1 MLVELVHQKNCKKN
15 NVITDYHTGE
25 IACNNC
31 GAVSSERSIDV
42 GPETLGFGSDG
53 YQNKSRVGGKTSLKM
68 ADMGLST
75 IIESKNKD
83 AAGKIL
89 SNENQRMFYRLRM
102 WDKNSRSANYGKS
115 LPKGFLLLDAI
126 SAKLGLPES
135 VIEQTAH
142 LFRKILAKK
151 ISSGR
156 AISDT
161 LCAATYISC
170 RLSNTPRTIQDIADA
185 ANIKKKNLQK
195 VYRFIAREL
204 DIYPKIYDP
213 TEFVTRISNA
223 VHISEKTERH
233 AFRILNLASKRM
245 VSTSKNPMA
254 MAAAAIHLASKLNNE
269 KISQLKISDASGIS
283 AVTIRNRSNEIM
295 NEIGDEINA

>member
-1 MLVELVHQKNCKKN
+1 MLIELAHQKNCKKN

-31 GAVSSERSIDV
+31 GAVSSERSVDI
-42 GPETLGFGSDG
+42 GPESLGASSEE
-53 YQNKSRVGGKTSLKM
+53 YQNKSRVGGKRSLKM

-89 SNENQRMFYRLRM
+89 SNENQKMFYRLRM
-102 WDKNSRSANYGKS
+102 WDKNSRSKNYGKS
-115 LPKGFLLLDAI
+115 LPKAFILLDGI

-135 VIEQTAH
+135 VIEETAY

-151 ISSGR
+151 ISAGR
-156 AISDT
+156 PISDT

-170 RLSNTPRTIQDIADA
+170 RLSNTPRTIQDIAEA

-195 VYRFIAREL
+195 IYRFIAREL
-204 DIYPKIYDP
+204 DIYPEIYYP
-213 TEFVTRISNA
+213 TEFVTRIANA
-223 VHISEKTERH
+223 VHISEKTERQ
-233 AFRILNLASKRM
+233 AFRILNIAAKRM

-254 MAAAAIHLASKLNNE
+254 MAAAAIHLASKSNNQ
-269 KISQLKISDASGIS
+269 KVSQLKISDASGIS
-283 AVTIRNRSNEIM
+283 AVTIRNRSNEIVK
-295 NEIGDEINA
+295 EIGDEINA